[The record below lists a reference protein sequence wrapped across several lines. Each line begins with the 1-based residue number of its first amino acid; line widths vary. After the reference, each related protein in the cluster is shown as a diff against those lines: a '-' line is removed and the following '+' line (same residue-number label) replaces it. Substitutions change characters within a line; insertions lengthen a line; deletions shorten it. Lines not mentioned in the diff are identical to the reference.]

1 MKTKELLLLCLF
13 AFITMSIN
21 AGNFHRRV
29 KDIRLEKQDFE
40 KSPKKNG
47 RSITPLE
54 AFAYLNPDNE
64 SISIDLANSVANAE
78 VSIINLSTSEVVCS
92 EVHSGSEIVISNL
105 SGLLNEGELYRL
117 EISIGDTLL
126 YGYFNF

>member
-21 AGNFHRRV
+21 AGNFQRGI
-29 KDIRLEKQDFE
+29 KDIKLEKQDFE

-47 RSITPLE
+47 RSVTPPE
-54 AFAYLNPDNE
+54 AYAYLNPDNE
-64 SISIDLANSVANAE
+64 SISIDLGNGVANVE
-78 VSIINLSTSEVVCS
+78 VSVINLSTSEVVYS
-92 EVHSGSEIVISNL
+92 ELHFGSVFVISNL
-105 SGLLNEGELYRL
+105 SGLLDEGESYRL